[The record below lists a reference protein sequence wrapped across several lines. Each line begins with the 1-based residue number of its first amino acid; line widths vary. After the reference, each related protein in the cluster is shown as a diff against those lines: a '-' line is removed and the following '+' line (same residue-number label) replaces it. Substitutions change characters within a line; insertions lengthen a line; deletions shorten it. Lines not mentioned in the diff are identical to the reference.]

1 MTEQLVTQWIIHY
14 GYLAVFFL
22 LIFGIIG
29 LPIPDEW
36 LLVLAGYLVFRDILG
51 FVPTVLVAG
60 MGSIC
65 GLTASYFLG
74 RTSTNLLFGRHGS
87 WFSISEENLRR
98 AEHWFQNLGRW
109 TLVVGPFIPGI
120 RNLMGYV
127 AGASRLKLHVF
138 ARFAYTGAVISSLTF
153 ISFGYFAGKHITW
166 AYSRTGLIALPGAI
180 LLGLCAG
187 VPFGKRAFKKWKLPA
202 TASTSVTEP

>member
-1 MTEQLVTQWIIHY
+1 MTEQLVTQWIVHY
-14 GYLAVFFL
+14 GYFAVFFL

-36 LLVLAGYLVFRDILG
+36 LLVLAGYLVFRDILA
-51 FVPTVLVAG
+51 FAPTVLVAG
-60 MGSIC
+60 LGSIC
-65 GLTASYFLG
+65 GLTASYFFG
-74 RTSTNLLFGRHGS
+74 RTSTNLVFGRHGR
-87 WFSISEENLRR
+87 WFSISEESLRR
-98 AEHWFQNLGRW
+98 AEHWFQNLGCW

-138 ARFAYTGAVISSLTF
+138 ARFAYTGAVISSITF
-153 ISFGYFAGKHITW
+153 ITFGYFAGKHVTW
-166 AYSRTGLIALPGAI
+166 AYSKTGLIALPGAI

-187 VPFGKRAFKKWKLPA
+187 VPFGKRAIRKWKLPT
-202 TASTSVTEP
+202 TAL